1 MVSRAVIQTPT
12 LSRATR
18 LQPYSSG
25 QALLKLI
32 MHGFWHLFL
41 FDGRGTWLLS
51 EAGDPGGGLQY
62 LILEDWDRYMNDRIL
77 VLEPNHSR
85 ACTFCL
91 ASSHTALC
99 DTCAQMFL
107 VVMRNVLIYQTP
119 PLEKAAKIN
128 SPRKSAIPSYYR
140 THRSCR
146 SSLNCLPQAKKGG
159 SGGM

>member
-1 MVSRAVIQTPT
+1 MMLVRHPDPLFMVSRAVIQNPT

-18 LQPYSSG
+18 LQPCSSG

-32 MHGFWHLFL
+32 MHSFLHLFL
-41 FDGRGTWLLS
+41 FDCRGTWLLS

-85 ACTFCL
+85 ACTFWL

-99 DTCAQMFL
+99 DTRAP
-107 VVMRNVLIYQTP
+107 NVSSGH
-119 PLEKAAKIN
+119 AK
-128 SPRKSAIPSYYR
+128 RFD
-140 THRSCR
+140 
-146 SSLNCLPQAKKGG
+146 LPDTT
-159 SGGM
+159 S